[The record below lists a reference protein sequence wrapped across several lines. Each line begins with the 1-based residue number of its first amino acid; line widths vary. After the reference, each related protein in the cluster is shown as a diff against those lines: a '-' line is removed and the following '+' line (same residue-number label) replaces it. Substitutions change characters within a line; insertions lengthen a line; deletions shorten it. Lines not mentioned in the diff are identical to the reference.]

1 MILHPQ
7 IALCLARD
15 RAQELHQAAA
25 CRRLR
30 RLTAAALIPAI
41 LLPGRGRHNPPEVP
55 AAAQRPDLTH
65 PLRSAS
71 PEGTITHE

>member
-30 RLTAAALIPAI
+30 RPARQARPEPARRYRTEDGYERPRITLRAAA
-41 LLPGRGRHNPPEVP
+41 
-55 AAAQRPDLTH
+55 
-65 PLRSAS
+65 
-71 PEGTITHE
+71 